1 MMRWFVLCDPLHR
14 LVGISGERYLSGKG
28 CQPCSKIS
36 DSLNKSVLTI
46 LCERLLKVNT
56 PDKGCEAVK
65 MQGHR

>member
-1 MMRWFVLCDPLHR
+1 MMEWFALCNPLHR
-14 LVGISGERYLSGKG
+14 LVGISGERYPSGKG

-46 LCERLLKVNT
+46 LGERLLKVNT
-56 PDKGCEAVK
+56 LDEGCEAVK